1 MSRHVSEKIVSRLH
15 VTCSTKELFSRCAEN
30 YSATLRLQSCN
41 RKSFSVL
48 RQFFQRSSRKMGRKE
63 QEDRKRKA
71 AAKSCQSMDTFVR
84 KLPRQESAVRED
96 TPAAEV
102 YRENLEGKSKSS
114 RLLFSEILCEHQLQN
129 ILF

>member
-1 MSRHVSEKIVSRLH
+1 
-15 VTCSTKELFSRCAEN
+15 
-30 YSATLRLQSCN
+30 
-41 RKSFSVL
+41 
-48 RQFFQRSSRKMGRKE
+48 
-63 QEDRKRKA
+63 
-71 AAKSCQSMDTFVR
+71 MDTFVR

-102 YRENLEGKSKSS
+102 YRENLEGKSKIL

>member
-15 VTCSTKELFSRCAEN
+15 VTCSTKELFSRCTEN
-30 YSATLRLQSCN
+30 YSATLRPQ
-41 RKSFSVL
+41 SFSVL
-48 RQFFQRSSRKMGRKE
+48 RQFFPRSSRKMGRKE

-102 YRENLEGKSKSS
+102 YRENLEGKSKIL

>member
-15 VTCSTKELFSRCAEN
+15 VTCSTKELFSRCTEN
-30 YSATLRLQSCN
+30 YSATLRPQ
-41 RKSFSVL
+41 SFSVL
-48 RQFFQRSSRKMGRKE
+48 RQFFPRSSRKMGRKE

-102 YRENLEGKSKSS
+102 YRENLEGKSKIS

>member
-1 MSRHVSEKIVSRLH
+1 MLHAAQKNCLAVVRKTTQRHCGHNLSQF
-15 VTCSTKELFSRCAEN
+15 CD
-30 YSATLRLQSCN
+30 
-41 RKSFSVL
+41 SFP
-48 RQFFQRSSRKMGRKE
+48 RSSRKMGQKE

-102 YRENLEGKSKSS
+102 YRETLEGKSKIS

>member
-15 VTCSTKELFSRCAEN
+15 VTCSTKELFSRCTEN
-30 YSATLRLQSCN
+30 YSATLRPQ
-41 RKSFSVL
+41 SFSVL
-48 RQFFQRSSRKMGRKE
+48 RQFFPRSSRKMGRKE

-71 AAKSCQSMDTFVR
+71 AAKSCQSMDTLVR

-102 YRENLEGKSKSS
+102 YRENLEGKSKIS

>member
-1 MSRHVSEKIVSRLH
+1 MFPGCMLHAAQKNCLAFARKTTQRHCGHNLSQFCDSFFHAVHEKW
-15 VTCSTKELFSRCAEN
+15 AE
-30 YSATLRLQSCN
+30 
-41 RKSFSVL
+41 KS
-48 RQFFQRSSRKMGRKE
+48 KKTE
-63 QEDRKRKA
+63 RKA

-102 YRENLEGKSKSS
+102 YRENLEGKSKIS

>member
-1 MSRHVSEKIVSRLH
+1 MSRKKIVSRLH
-15 VTCSTKELFSRCAEN
+15 VTCSTKNLFSRCTEN
-30 YSATLRLQSCN
+30 YSVTLRPQ
-41 RKSFSVL
+41 SFSVL
-48 RQFFQRSSRKMGRKE
+48 RQFFPRSSRKMGRKE

-102 YRENLEGKSKSS
+102 YRENLEGTSKIS

>member
-1 MSRHVSEKIVSRLH
+1 
-15 VTCSTKELFSRCAEN
+15 
-30 YSATLRLQSCN
+30 
-41 RKSFSVL
+41 
-48 RQFFQRSSRKMGRKE
+48 MGRKE

-102 YRENLEGKSKSS
+102 YRENLEGKSKIL

>member
-15 VTCSTKELFSRCAEN
+15 VTCSTKELFSLCTEN
-30 YSATLRLQSCN
+30 YSATLRPQ
-41 RKSFSVL
+41 SFSVL
-48 RQFFQRSSRKMGRKE
+48 RQFFPRSSRKMGRKE

-71 AAKSCQSMDTFVR
+71 AAKSCQSMDSFVR

-102 YRENLEGKSKSS
+102 YRENLEGKSKIS